1 MIIAALVVLG
11 LIFGSFINAVIWR
24 VHEQELESE
33 KKKPNKKY
41 LERLS
46 IRRGRSMC
54 SNCHHELAAKDL
66 VPVVSWLYLRGKCR
80 YCKQPI
86 PDNPLVEVSTA
97 LLFALSYIA
106 WPLSLTGAGW
116 RAAFVVWL
124 GALVGLIMLSVYDLR
139 WMILPNRILWPTGCL
154 AVVFAALNIL
164 QSDDMAKAALNVM
177 AAVLIGGGIFYLLFQ
192 ISSGKWIGGGDV
204 KLGWVLGLLVLT
216 PAKAALFIFLAA
228 LLGTIASVPL
238 LMRQKIDRKATIPF
252 GPFLIAGAI
261 IAVLWGT
268 QILHWYTSSL
278 ATP

>member
-66 VPVVSWLYLRGKCR
+66 VPVVSWLYLGGKCR

-139 WMILPNRILWPTGCL
+139 WMILPNRILWPTGGL
-154 AVVFAALNIL
+154 AIVFAALNIL
-164 QSDDMAKAALNVM
+164 QSDDMAKAALNVV

-192 ISSGKWIGGGDV
+192 ISSGRWIGGGDV

-228 LLGTIASVPL
+228 LLGTIASIPL
-238 LMRQKIDRKATIPF
+238 LMEQKIDRKATIPF
-252 GPFLIAGAI
+252 GPFLIAGTI